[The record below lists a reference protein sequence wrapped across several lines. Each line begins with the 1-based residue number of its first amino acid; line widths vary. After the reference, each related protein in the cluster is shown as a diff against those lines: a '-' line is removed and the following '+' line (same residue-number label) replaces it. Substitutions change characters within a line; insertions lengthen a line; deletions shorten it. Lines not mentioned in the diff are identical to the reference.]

1 MERRM
6 INQNV
11 YNQIDSF
18 VEQRV
23 GKQKLH
29 EIKFYVDSETAKD
42 KASFIKFLV
51 DNNEIIE
58 KGKDYKTIDLCYGS
72 GNLTTHILGDSS
84 IDFSELVL
92 NDVNIDDRN
101 NGIQIGTKQDDD
113 FLDATKFTTKYDL
126 IVFNPQIG
134 GKETYSKGIV
144 EFEKIEPI
152 IYNNT
157 FEDYLISQG
166 IDISLFDI
174 SVDESEKSILV
185 YSDDMT
191 KSQMNEVFKNIKI
204 FNYYDVFYKSKTWN
218 TEGKTT
224 KIVQF
229 RKTLENISHENSI
242 VIFYGEMNYF
252 KYLFADY
259 TNIRFY
265 LQDSG
270 KQLFVLAKGESSK
283 KCYQKKENQ
292 FIENK
297 NCEIEKSSDDDED
310 LDIGELMQELEENK
324 TENNYSGFL
333 QSESLT
339 ITSVQNDNEEKFK
352 QWWYANTKALNS
364 YNEPLDQKTKNA
376 YYNGL
381 KRFSNEVSLNIF
393 IENNIEK
400 LSMILKSLEKDGE
413 NYEYNKKEGY
423 NPSNGLKQYIK
434 FLSGESNKDE
444 ILNNNQEYTNLGKDK
459 LLEFS
464 NESKGKEN
472 WEDDFKYKN
481 ILFKGVPGTGKSET
495 IKNIIID
502 KLNMKRLADNVL
514 RINIHSASSNS
525 DLMQGISISTT
536 KDNENVLYREK
547 QGAILNH
554 IFKAIYKP
562 KQPFVLVLEEI
573 QENSLNELIG
583 DLIYLIEDKK
593 RTIVDLDIPNNTKIA
608 YDELFEKL
616 NKKAREDDKSL
627 DYVELPSLVENS
639 QNNTKMIVPDN
650 LFIFCTSNYRDD
662 KKVIEDNLLRR
673 FDVIEIYPK
682 YKDIYKSDDIPKFL
696 EKLNDEILKQ
706 FKDET
711 HPDRY
716 LIGHANWLDIK
727 EEENE
732 DNLVLFYKALL
743 KVIIEFKEIREIDFD
758 SEVKPILE
766 KVFKDIIL
774 ISDRL
779 DQYLKIFYN
788 DDKLE
793 LKSYKNIVDILQK
806 KIYKSFL

>member
-1 MERRM
+1 M
-6 INQNV
+6 INQSV

-18 VEQRV
+18 IEKRV
-23 GKQKLH
+23 GKSKLH

-42 KASFIKFLV
+42 KASFVKFLV

-58 KGKDYKTIDLCYGS
+58 EEKEYKTIDLCYGS
-72 GNLTTHILGDSS
+72 GNLTTHILGDCD
-84 IDFSELVL
+84 IKFSELVL
-92 NDVNIDDRN
+92 NDVNTDDRN
-101 NGIQIGTKQDDD
+101 NEIQIGTKQDND
-113 FLDATKFTTKYDL
+113 FLDATKFTTQYDL
-126 IVFNPQIG
+126 IIFNPQIG
-134 GKETYSKGIV
+134 GKDTYPEGIV

-166 IDISLFDI
+166 IDTSLFDI

-185 YSDDMT
+185 HSDDMT

-204 FNYYDVFYKSKTWN
+204 FNYYDVFYYSKESKI
-218 TEGKTT
+218 EGTST

-242 VIFYGEMNYF
+242 IIFYGEMNYF

-283 KCYQKKENQ
+283 RCYEKKENQ
-292 FIENK
+292 FIENE
-297 NCEIEKSSDDDED
+297 NCEIEKSSDEED

-324 TENNYSGFL
+324 IENNFNGVL
-333 QSESLT
+333 KSESS
-339 ITSVQNDNEEKFK
+339 ITTNVQSDNEEKFK

-381 KRFSNEVSLNIF
+381 KRFTNEFSLSIF
-393 IENNIEK
+393 VEHNIEK
-400 LSMILKSLEKDGE
+400 LSKILQSLEKDGN

-434 FLSGESNKDE
+434 FLNGESNQENQLADE
-444 ILNNNQEYTNLGKDK
+444 AQLSKISNKK
-459 LLEFS
+459 LLMFTNKEIGNIKFS
-464 NESKGKEN
+464 HQ
-472 WEDDFKYKN
+472 N
-481 ILFKGVPGTGKSET
+481 ILFKGVPGTGKSKT
-495 IKNIIID
+495 IDKIILDED
-502 KLNMKRLADNVL
+502 KLNMKEIQNNIL

-536 KDNENVLYREK
+536 DNKQNVIYKEK
-547 QGAILNH
+547 QGAILSH

-562 KQPFVLVLEEI
+562 KQPFVLILEEI

-583 DLIYLIEDKK
+583 DLIYLIEDVK
-593 RTIVDLDIPNNTKIA
+593 RTTIELDIPNDTEISYKKLFNKMEQEFKENDNT
-608 YDELFEKL
+608 LHH
-616 NKKAREDDKSL
+616 
-627 DYVELPSLVENS
+627 VELPSLVENS
-639 QNNTKMIVPDN
+639 DTNIKMIIPKN

-682 YKDIYKSDDIPKFL
+682 YDEKIYKSKDIPLFL
-696 EKLNDEILKQ
+696 EKLNNQILEQ
-706 FKDET
+706 FKNET

-716 LIGHANWLDIK
+716 MIGHANWLDIK
-727 EEENE
+727 EEDSE
-732 DNLVLFYKALL
+732 DSQIAFYKALL

-766 KVFKDIIL
+766 KVFKDIKS

-779 DQYLKIFYN
+779 ELYLKIFYN
-788 DDKLE
+788 EDNLE
-793 LKSYKNIVDILQK
+793 LKSYKNIVDILQQK
-806 KIYKSFL
+806 VYKSFF